1 LLASP
6 CITGSAA
13 VRKGN
18 RDGMRMRNWRMTV
31 RLSARSAFWMLVVG
45 ISVGIA
51 LLVYNQMFSAL
62 VDQSGISYPAEY
74 IGWKVMAVTCS
85 AFIIL
90 SLIVYLKS
98 E

>member
-1 LLASP
+1 
-6 CITGSAA
+6 
-13 VRKGN
+13 
-18 RDGMRMRNWRMTV
+18 M
-31 RLSARSAFWMLVVG
+31 SARSAFWMLVVG